1 MRAPIGL
8 ALLICALPVV
18 AAAPPAPQVSDLKLA
33 EGEELVAHVL
43 VTLGKDSLGTIS
55 FRLYD
60 KYAPH
65 HVASFAKLAEDG
77 FYDGTTFHRTRPGG
91 FVQGGDPL
99 SRDADPSNDGTGGPG
114 YDLPLEIN
122 GKSFVRGTV
131 GAANIGQRDNGSQF
145 FICLKDYPE
154 WDKHYTAI
162 GAVISGIEVADKI
175 AEGKRKGDHPVDKYV
190 MTVHI
195 EKRTKQVKLY

>member
-1 MRAPIGL
+1 MRARLGFM
-8 ALLICALPVV
+8 LLVSAWAAV
-18 AAAPPAPQVSDLKLA
+18 AAAQSAPSASDLQLS
-33 EGEELVAHVL
+33 EGEEYIAHVD

-60 KYAPH
+60 KYAPN
-65 HVASFAKLAEDG
+65 HVASFVKLAEKG
-77 FYDGTTFHRTRPGG
+77 FYDGTTFHRTRPDG

-145 FICLKDYPE
+145 FICLKDYPD

-162 GAVISGIEVADKI
+162 GGVISGIEVADKI
-175 AEGKRKGDHPVDKYV
+175 AEGKRKGDHPVDNYV